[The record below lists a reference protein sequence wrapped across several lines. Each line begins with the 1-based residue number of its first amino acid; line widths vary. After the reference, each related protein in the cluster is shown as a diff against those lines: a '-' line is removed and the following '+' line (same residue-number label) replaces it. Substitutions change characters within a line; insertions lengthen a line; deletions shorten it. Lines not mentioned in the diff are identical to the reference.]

1 MTIERPMPGQKYW
14 FLLIQHL
21 IVSLSLTWKK
31 FDILLIWNCINSESL
46 DTKCAFDAMYQEM
59 LFFKKRMTKFEDP
72 SFSGYAVVRILKALL
87 KLMTAIIIHFS
98 LALKLTSKMFLML
111 LFWKNTAASLGE
123 MRASCRD
130 VTIAMKKTS
139 HFSLNNF

>member
-1 MTIERPMPGQKYW
+1 M
-14 FLLIQHL
+14 HL
-21 IVSLSLTWKK
+21 ML
-31 FDILLIWNCINSESL
+31 CIRR
-46 DTKCAFDAMYQEM
+46 C
-59 LFFKKRMTKFEDP
+59 FFKKRMTKFEDP

-130 VTIAMKKTS
+130 VTIALKKTS
-139 HFSLNNF
+139 HFSLNNFLENLWHASLKRGHTQFTNSTLKKHKSQQKIARL